1 MLCRCGLKPYP
12 TTNYSL
18 KKINTMK
25 AKKRYT
31 NAEFKAAQ
39 GKSGISRYKMAKDL
53 KIPLNTL
60 SYQLDNKSDLKV
72 SVYDNFENYLKEW
85 LC

>member
-1 MLCRCGLKPYP
+1 M
-12 TTNYSL
+12 T
-18 KKINTMK
+18 

-39 GKSGISRYKMAKDL
+39 EKSGISRYKMAKDL

-60 SYQLDNKSDLKV
+60 SYQLDNDSDLKV